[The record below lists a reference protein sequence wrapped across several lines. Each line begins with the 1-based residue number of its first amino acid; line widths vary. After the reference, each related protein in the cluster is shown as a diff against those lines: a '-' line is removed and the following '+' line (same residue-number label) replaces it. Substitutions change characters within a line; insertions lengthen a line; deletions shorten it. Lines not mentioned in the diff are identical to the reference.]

1 MGILDT
7 GADVSV
13 ISLNDWPKNWNKQ
26 AAISTLW
33 EIGQSHN
40 PEQSSELLRW
50 KDAEC
55 HEGYIQPY
63 ILPNIPVNLWGRD
76 VMKQMGVYILAP
88 NDAVS
93 QMLLNQG
100 LLPNQGLGENGE
112 RNLSPVQT
120 KTLPLRSRLRY
131 F

>member
-26 AAISTLW
+26 AAISTLR

-40 PEQSSELLRW
+40 PGQSSELLRW
-50 KDAEC
+50 KDAEG

-76 VMKQMGVYILAP
+76 VMK
-88 NDAVS
+88 
-93 QMLLNQG
+93 
-100 LLPNQGLGENGE
+100 
-112 RNLSPVQT
+112 
-120 KTLPLRSRLRY
+120 
-131 F
+131 